1 MIYEGLM
8 TSTKDQISKT
18 HRFYTKLSKVL
29 KEIAYPFIKLLNH
42 LRAEWEHNK
51 NEVLDVA

>member
-8 TSTKDQISKT
+8 TSPKDQISKT